1 MLTDGLLITVLLV
14 FILAVVG
21 FGDRLPVLFY
31 LVFGFAV
38 SLGCGFQFP
47 VALYLRG
54 SGNTA
59 ATRTFSADLM
69 GAACGTLL
77 TSVVLI
83 PCVGILPAA
92 GVLIGLK
99 LASLVLIGTKP
110 SK

>member
-1 MLTDGLLITVLLV
+1 M

-21 FGDRLPVLFY
+21 FADRLPVSFY
-31 LVFGFAV
+31 LIFGFAV
-38 SLGCGFQFP
+38 SLVCGFQFP
-47 VALYLRG
+47 VAQYLKG
-54 SGNTA
+54 GDNAA

-83 PCVGILPAA
+83 PYTGILSAA

-99 LASLVLIGTKP
+99 LVSLVLIGRRQKE
-110 SK
+110 